1 MDDFNKV
8 AEELLNQKQALQA
21 KYQEARSSA
30 IAHVQQIIKDFKI
43 KAVDLEFAEEP
54 KVRKPRTPAAVKYR
68 LPNGEEWT
76 GQGQMK
82 KTFKEYKHL
91 YYSKISDKEFLAKFR
106 IPEKTEAK
114 ETKEAKE
121 VKETKK

>member
-8 AEELLNQKQALQA
+8 AEELLKQKQALQS
-21 KYQEARSSA
+21 KYEEARSSA
-30 IAHVQQIIKDFKI
+30 ISHVQQIIKDFQI
-43 KAVDLEFAEEP
+43 KAADLEFAEEP
-54 KVRKPRTPAAVKYR
+54 KARKTRAPATVKYR

-82 KTFKEYKHL
+82 KSFKEYKHM
-91 YYSKISDKEFLAKFR
+91 YFSKISDKEFLAKFR

-114 ETKEAKE
+114 ETKE
-121 VKETKK
+121 VKEAKK

>member
-8 AEELLNQKQALQA
+8 AEELQNQKQALQA

-30 IAHVQQIIKDFKI
+30 IAHIQQIIKDFKI
-43 KAVDLEFAEEP
+43 KADDLEFAEEP

-82 KTFKEYKHL
+82 KTFREYKRINF
-91 YYSKISDKEFLAKFR
+91 SKMTDKEFLARFR
-106 IPEKTEAK
+106 IPEKADD
-114 ETKEAKE
+114 KE
-121 VKETKK
+121 VKEAKK